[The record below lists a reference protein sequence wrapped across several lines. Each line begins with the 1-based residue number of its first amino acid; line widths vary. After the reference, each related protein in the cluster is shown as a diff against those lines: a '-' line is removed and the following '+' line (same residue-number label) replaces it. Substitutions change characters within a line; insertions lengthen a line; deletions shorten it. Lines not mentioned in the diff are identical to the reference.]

1 MYKDI
6 LLPIDLAEPSSWE
19 KTIPTSIQ
27 MARDYEAKLHLMT
40 VIPDFGSS
48 LVGSFFPKGFEE
60 SAMQEIKK
68 QLKAFAED
76 HIPADVPVQR
86 IIANGTVYD
95 EILNV
100 CDKMSIDLIVL
111 AAHRPKLGDYL
122 LGPNAARVV
131 RHAKCSVFVVRGK
144 S

>member
-19 KTIPTSIQ
+19 KSVPTVIQ

-60 SAMQEIKK
+60 NAMQEIKK
-68 QLKAFAED
+68 QLKAFAAE
-76 HIPADVPVQR
+76 HIPDDISVQR

-95 EILNV
+95 EILGV
-100 CDKMSIDLIVL
+100 CDKMNIDLIVL
-111 AAHRPKLGDYL
+111 AAHSPKLGDYL

-131 RHAKCSVFVVRGK
+131 RHAKCSVFVVRG
-144 S
+144 

>member
-19 KTIPTSIQ
+19 KALPTAVQ
-27 MARDYEAKLHLMT
+27 MAQDFGSKLHVIS

-60 SAMQEIKK
+60 NAMQEIKK
-68 QLKAFAED
+68 QLKTFV
-76 HIPADVPVQR
+76 ADNVPDTVPTQR

-100 CDKMSIDLIVL
+100 CDNGDIDLIVL

-131 RHAKCSVFVVRGK
+131 RHAKCSVFVVRG
-144 S
+144 